1 MTLRIG
7 ALASHGGSNLQAIID
22 ACASGRLDAE
32 VVVVISNNSG
42 APALQRAAAAG
53 IPTAHLSSRTHPDAE
68 ELDQAVLGSLRDHGT
83 EIVVLAGYMKRLG
96 PRTTD
101 AFRGRVLNIHPALLP
116 RHGGVGMFGERV
128 HAAVLAAGDTESG
141 ATVHVVDE
149 QYDEGPILAQAR
161 VPVLPDDDVSALARR
176 VLVAEHRLYVETLQ
190 KVADGRIILP
200 TTGND

>member
-22 ACASGRLDAE
+22 ACASGRLDGE

-53 IPTAHLSSRTHPDAE
+53 IPTAHLSSRTHPDPD
-68 ELDQAVLGSLRDHGT
+68 ELDGAVLSSLRDHGA

-116 RHGGVGMFGERV
+116 RHGGAGMYGERV
-128 HAAVLAAGDTESG
+128 HAAVLAAGDAESG
-141 ATVHVVDE
+141 ATVHIVDE
-149 QYDEGPILAQAR
+149 EYDEGPVLAQAR
-161 VPVLPDDDVSALARR
+161 VPVLPDDDVGALAGR

-190 KVADGRIILP
+190 KVANGSIVLP
-200 TTGND
+200 VTDTD